1 MKSIEK
7 NNISAILDKYFEALT
22 SLEEEQQ
29 LRDYFAGEVAPEYA
43 IYKPLFNSFSNERES
58 LNNVKVDKNVKSTSS
73 KKLHYWFSRI
83 SVISAAALVVLMFSI
98 WPKQSDS
105 LHLLINGV
113 TVRNSELATSMAQTQ
128 LTRVNSMLGKYK
140 QSNNQLEDLNRV
152 GEAISPLMSMENVLK
167 QNSEG
172 SRLNDKQL

>member
-73 KKLHYWFSRI
+73 KKRRI
-83 SVISAAALVVLMFSI
+83 
-98 WPKQSDS
+98 KRGDY
-105 LHLLINGV
+105 
-113 TVRNSELATSMAQTQ
+113 R
-128 LTRVNSMLGKYK
+128 
-140 QSNNQLEDLNRV
+140 
-152 GEAISPLMSMENVLK
+152 
-167 QNSEG
+167 
-172 SRLNDKQL
+172 